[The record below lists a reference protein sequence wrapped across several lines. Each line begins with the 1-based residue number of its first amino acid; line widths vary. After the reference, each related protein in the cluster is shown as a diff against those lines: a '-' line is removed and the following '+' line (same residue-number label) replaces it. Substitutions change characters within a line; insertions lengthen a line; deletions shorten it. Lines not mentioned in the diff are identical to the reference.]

1 MLGPRS
7 EPVVACPSL
16 HLVPLEPGEFMRP
29 KIDNPVQFL
38 RENGILFEINRQ
50 VLHPLGLEVDV
61 RLDPSGAIA
70 EVELA
75 DNRDQP
81 DAICFTA
88 EEFNEGRAR
97 YEDYLAA
104 RGRQNIRK
112 RRELGMVIQTGPSGP
127 GADRGD
133 DDEG

>member
-1 MLGPRS
+1 
-7 EPVVACPSL
+7 
-16 HLVPLEPGEFMRP
+16 MRP
-29 KIDNPVQFL
+29 KIDNPVEFL

-61 RLDPSGAIA
+61 RLDEHGDIA
-70 EVELA
+70 EVELT

-81 DAICFTA
+81 EAICFTA

-97 YEDYLAA
+97 YEDYLDA
-104 RGRQNIRK
+104 RGRENIRK
-112 RRELGMVIQTGPSGP
+112 RRQLGMVIQTGPNGP

-133 DDEG
+133 HQEG